1 MAQKIKFNES
11 KPDWK
16 LELVLDDGLIIIAD
30 GYESS
35 YFTDELPEGKYDYYA
50 RHSDEDWTEICGIKK
65 NKGLTVNFWGTIV
78 TDEELDFGKERELY
92 VVKCFYIE
100 NGI

>member
-16 LELVLDDGLIIIAD
+16 LELVLDDGLIINAD

-35 YFTDELPEGKYDYYA
+35 YFTDELPEGKHDYYV

-78 TDEELDFGKERELY
+78 TDEELDFGEDNELY
-92 VVKCFYIE
+92 VVEYSYIE

>member
-16 LELVLDDGLIIIAD
+16 LELVLDNGLIIIAD

-35 YFTDELPEGKYDYYA
+35 YFIDELPEGKHDYYA

-78 TDEELDFGKERELY
+78 TDEELDFRKENELY
-92 VVKCFYIE
+92 VVKCSYIE
-100 NGI
+100 L

>member
-16 LELVLDDGLIIIAD
+16 LRLVSDDGLIINAE

-35 YFTDELPEGKYDYYA
+35 CFIDELPEGKYDYYA

-65 NKGLTVNFWGTIV
+65 NKGLTVNFWGTLV
-78 TDEELDFGKERELY
+78 TDEELDFGEENELY
-92 VVKCFYIE
+92 VVKCSYIE

>member
-1 MAQKIKFNES
+1 MAQRIKFNGS

-16 LELVLDDGLIIIAD
+16 LELVLDDGLIINAD

-35 YFTDELPEGKYDYYA
+35 YFTDELPKGKYDYYV
-50 RHSDEDWTEICGIKK
+50 RHSDEDWAEICGIKK

-78 TDEELDFGKERELY
+78 TDEELDFGEENELY
-92 VVKCFYIE
+92 VVKCDYIE

>member
-16 LELVLDDGLIIIAD
+16 LELVLDDGLIINAD

-35 YFTDELPEGKYDYYA
+35 YFSDKLPEGKYDYYA

-78 TDEELDFGKERELY
+78 TDEELDFGKENELY
-92 VVKCFYIE
+92 VVKCSYIE

>member
-1 MAQKIKFNES
+1 MAQRIKFNES

-16 LELVLDDGLIIIAD
+16 LELVLDDGLIINAD

-35 YFTDELPEGKYDYYA
+35 YFIDELPERKHDYYA

-78 TDEELDFGKERELY
+78 TDEELDFGEEKELY
-92 VVKCFYIE
+92 VVKCDYIE

>member
-16 LELVLDDGLIIIAD
+16 LELVLDDGLIINAD

-35 YFTDELPEGKYDYYA
+35 YFTDELPEGKHDYYA

-78 TDEELDFGKERELY
+78 TDEELDFEEENELY
-92 VVKCFYIE
+92 VVKCSYIE
-100 NGI
+100 L